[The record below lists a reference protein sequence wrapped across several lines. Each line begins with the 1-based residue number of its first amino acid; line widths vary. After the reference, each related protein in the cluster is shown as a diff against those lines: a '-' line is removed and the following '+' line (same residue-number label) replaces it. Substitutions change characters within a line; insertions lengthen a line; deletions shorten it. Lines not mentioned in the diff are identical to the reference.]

1 MALTHWSLE
10 NLRKKYKLSIVTLV
24 SNIICNAFSWNLFF
38 DVYHEY
44 LVNIASGYGSLPD
57 GTKPQP
63 ELMLIK
69 MYVTIWRH

>member
-1 MALTHWSLE
+1 MQ
-10 NLRKKYKLSIVTLV
+10 
-24 SNIICNAFSWNLFF
+24 AFSWNLFF

-57 GTKPQP
+57 DTKPQP
-63 ELMLIK
+63 EPMLIK